1 MTLPGLAGGGQG
13 QRGLVAGVVGAVLA
27 VPSTGRGLPLD
38 AGHPLRPVVGLASA
52 AGCWLTKAATPRPPQ
67 VESRHRH
74 GAAR

>member
-1 MTLPGLAGGGQG
+1 MTLPDLAGDGQW
-13 QRGLVAGVVGAVLA
+13 QKALVAVLLGLVLA